1 MITGKV
7 AGWLL
12 AGVAFVGLVDSAYLG
27 IQSLQGFIVPCGFTG
42 GCEEVLNSSYSHLFG
57 VSISWF
63 GFSFYAFV
71 AACALF
77 SAFGF
82 GRLLGFSLAAAVPA
96 FIVTLYLLYV
106 QAFTLKA
113 FCQYCLLSALLVTL
127 ILGLHLL
134 AKPWKWARLR

>member
-1 MITGKV
+1 MITSKV
-7 AGWLL
+7 AAWLL
-12 AGVAFVGLVDSAYLG
+12 VGVAFVGLIDSAYLG
-27 IQSLQGFIVPCGFTG
+27 INSLQGFVVPCRLSG
-42 GCEEVLNSSYSHLFG
+42 GCDEVLNSSYSHLLG
-57 VSISWF
+57 ISISWF
-63 GFSFYAFV
+63 GFCFYGFV

-82 GRLLGFSLAAAVPA
+82 TKLLRFSLAASVPA

-113 FCQYCLLSALLVTL
+113 LCQYCLLSALLVTL

-134 AKPWKWARLR
+134 AQPWKLPLDV

>member
-1 MITGKV
+1 MMTSNVV
-7 AGWLL
+7 AWLL
-12 AGVAFVGLVDSAYLG
+12 VGVAFIGLIDSAYLG
-27 IQSLQGFIVPCGFTG
+27 INSLQGFVVPCGLSS
-42 GCEEVLNSSYSHLFG
+42 GCDEVLNSSYSHLLG
-57 VSISWF
+57 VPISWF
-63 GFSFYAFV
+63 GFCFYGFV

-82 GRLLGFSLAAAVPA
+82 VRLLRFSLAATVPA

-127 ILGLHLL
+127 ILGLHVG
-134 AKPWKWARLR
+134 ARAWKPVA

>member
-1 MITGKV
+1 MITSKV
-7 AGWLL
+7 VTWLL
-12 AGVAFVGLVDSAYLG
+12 VGVAFVGLIDSAYLG
-27 IQSLQGFIVPCGFTG
+27 ISRGFVVPCGLSG
-42 GCEEVLNSSYSHLFG
+42 GCDEVLNSSYSHLLG

-63 GFSFYAFV
+63 GFCFYGFV

-82 GRLLGFSLAAAVPA
+82 TKLLRFSLAASVPA

-113 FCQYCLLSALLVTL
+113 FCQYCLLSALLVTV
-127 ILGLHLL
+127 ILGLHLG
-134 AKPWKWARLR
+134 ARAWKLVA